1 MGDLSLVLWKNIQEY
16 PVTIRSQLICFC
28 KRNTV
33 ELQWLKHLGDHE
45 NMFETG
51 VVPANEC

>member
-1 MGDLSLVLWKNIQEY
+1 MGDLSLVLWKNIEEY
-16 PVTIRSQLICFC
+16 PVTIRSHLICFC

-33 ELQWLKHLGDHE
+33 ELQWLEHLGDHE

-51 VVPANEC
+51 VVRANEC

>member
-1 MGDLSLVLWKNIQEY
+1 MKNHVNYIA
-16 PVTIRSQLICFC
+16 
-28 KRNTV
+28 

-51 VVPANEC
+51 VDRANECDLGGIIGILS